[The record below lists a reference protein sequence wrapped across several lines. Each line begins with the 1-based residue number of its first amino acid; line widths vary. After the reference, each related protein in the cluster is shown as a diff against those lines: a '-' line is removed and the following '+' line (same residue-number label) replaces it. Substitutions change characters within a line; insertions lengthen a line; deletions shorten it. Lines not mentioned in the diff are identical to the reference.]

1 MSAHAGPGSAA
12 AFVVATPDGAALPVY
27 AFGGP
32 AQAPALLFGHAN
44 GLAAGS
50 YAPWLDELAGTL
62 RVFAFDARGHG
73 ASRWPKGAI
82 ETVFAVDRFADD
94 LALIAAAVA
103 ARLER
108 APLHYAGHSLN
119 AAAALRLAARGAPLP
134 WSGTLLFEPP
144 VFPPMGSPHHAE
156 AVEKQMPLVTRS
168 AARRALWPNPPALAE
183 LLRARRVCALPAR
196 PARRA
201 QPGYAPAAG
210 RGRLHAVLPARRRVR
225 HLPLPSPGRHLAAA
239 AAGARRPPSRLRRPC
254 PARPRLGQRVYGG
267 HDRTTAAGA
276 PHGAARRRPYDALRA
291 ARCVPRSGAGH
302 GGRPCVKRMGGSLSL
317 QFRPVR

>member
-73 ASRWPKGAI
+73 ASRWPKGAL

-183 LLRARRVCALPAR
+183 LLRARAAFARFRPDLLDAHSQATLRPLAEGGYTLCCPPAVESAIFRCHRQADTWQRLPQVRAALHLVSGDPALPDRGWVSACMADMTAQLPRAR
-196 PARRA
+196 
-201 QPGYAPAAG
+201 
-210 RGRLHAVLPARRRVR
+210 LTVLP
-225 HLPLPSPGRHLAAA
+225 
-239 AAGARRPPSRLRRPC
+239 
-254 PARPRLGQRVYGG
+254 
-267 HDRTTAAGA
+267 
-276 PHGAARRRPYDALRA
+276 
-291 ARCVPRSGAGH
+291 GAGH
-302 GGRPCVKRMGGSLSL
+302 MMLFEQPDACRDLALAMAAGHA
-317 QFRPVR
+317 